1 VTLRFGSLPMIL
13 LFSACATAFFADE
26 AFADE
31 AGLRAFVSTNCNGC
45 HNEKVSS
52 AGINFSAYSDTKT
65 FSDNRAIWER
75 VLAKVKAGEMPP
87 PGMPK
92 PPAADIAA
100 VTSWL
105 GSEFARQDA
114 AVKPDAGRVAA
125 RRLNRAEYNNTVR
138 DLLGV
143 NIHPADDFPADQ
155 AAFGF
160 DDISDALN
168 MSSVL
173 LEKYADAAELSVR
186 TAIFGAPKLKPS
198 MTHYPL
204 PVRLN
209 DARGTK
215 TQIPDAAH
223 YDLTGLST
231 LHAAHAI
238 HDFPVDATYSF
249 RLVLNGH
256 RPNQSMPAQVGFW
269 IDGKLIQ
276 EIDVDATDLE
286 GQVREVRTKVTAGE
300 HLLSASYIKQF
311 HGLPPSYKGPEPSTR
326 PPEPLINPRGAL
338 TQKDIE
344 TLRRLGTT
352 IKTDGIESRI
362 DNRFESI
369 DVGGPF
375 DQTTGP
381 SPESIRRIFTCG
393 RTAAQQN
400 AACAKQ
406 IVTSFAERAF
416 RRPLEAKEADPYV
429 SLYALA
435 RRQGDSFEEGIAA
448 ALEGVMVSPNFLY
461 RIERD
466 RPVTA
471 KSDAVPVTDYEMASR
486 LSYFIW
492 SSMPDAELLR
502 LAGEHRLRQPA
513 VLEAQVRRML
523 KDEKARALV
532 ENFAGEWLQFRN
544 IDVVRP
550 DGQRFPDFDE
560 SLRYSMKRET
570 ELFVENIVRQDG
582 SVLDFLDAG
591 YSFLDERLAR
601 FYGVQG
607 VTGPEFRKVDM
618 SGTERGGGILAQAS
632 ILTISSYAT
641 RTSPV
646 LRGKWILENLLNA
659 PPPPPPPSVPALD
672 DTNVG
677 QSASLRQQMEAHRQ
691 SAVCASCHSKMDPL
705 GFGLE
710 NLNAIGAWRDVD
722 GKFPVDS
729 SGMLPGGR
737 TFNGPKE
744 LKALLMK
751 DRDAFVAG
759 LTEKLMIYA
768 LGRGLERYDKPALQ
782 SIEANTAAHD
792 YHFSQLVIGVVESLP
807 FEMKRVREVAPLSAV
822 ASNKLEGS
830 K

>member
-1 VTLRFGSLPMIL
+1 L
-13 LFSACATAFFADE
+13 
-26 AFADE
+26 
-31 AGLRAFVSTNCNGC
+31 
-45 HNEKVSS
+45 
-52 AGINFSAYSDTKT
+52 NFSAYSDSKT
-65 FSDNRAIWER
+65 FAENRDVWDR
-75 VLAKVKAGEMPP
+75 VLAKLKAGEMPP
-87 PGMPK
+87 PGVPK
-92 PPAADIAA
+92 PPAGDISA
-100 VTSWL
+100 VTGWL
-105 GSEFARQDA
+105 ESEFTRQDRA
-114 AVKPDAGRVAA
+114 LTPNTGRVAA

-143 NIHPADDFPADQ
+143 NIHPADNFPQDE

-160 DDISDALN
+160 DDISDALH

-186 TAIFGAPKLKPS
+186 TAIFGPAKIKPS

-209 DARGTK
+209 NSRGTK
-215 TQIPDAAH
+215 TTIPDEAH

-238 HDFPVDATYSF
+238 HDFPVDAVYSL

-256 RPNQSMPAQVGFW
+256 RPNQSMPAHVGFW

-276 EIDVDATDLE
+276 EIEVDATDLE
-286 GQVREVRTKVTAGE
+286 GQVREVRTRVTAGE

-311 HGLPPSYKGPEPSTR
+311 HGLPASYNGPEPSTR
-326 PPEPLINPRGAL
+326 PPVPLISAHGAL
-338 TQKDIE
+338 SQKDIE
-344 TLRRLGTT
+344 TLRKYGTT
-352 IKTDGIESRI
+352 IKTDAIETRI

-375 DQTTGP
+375 EQTMGP
-381 SPESIRRIFTCG
+381 SAESLRRIFVCG
-393 RTAAQQN
+393 RAPGQPSGAQQN
-400 AACAKQ
+400 AGCARQ
-406 IVTSFAERAF
+406 IVSNFAERAF
-416 RRPLEAKEADPYV
+416 RRPLLPREVEPFV
-429 SLYALA
+429 SLYTLA
-435 RRQGDSFEEGIAA
+435 RKQGDSFNEGVAA

-466 RPVTA
+466 QPAAAVARIKTVAITNSP
-471 KSDAVPVTDYEMASR
+471 VPVTDYELASR
-486 LSYFIW
+486 LSYFLW

-502 LAGEHRLRQPA
+502 LAAERRLRQPP

-532 ENFAGEWLQFRN
+532 DNFAGEWLQFRN

-550 DGQRFPDFDE
+550 DSQRFPDFDE

-570 ELFVENIVRQDG
+570 ELFVENIVRRNG
-582 SVLDFLDAG
+582 SVLDFLNAD

-601 FYGVQG
+601 FYGVPG
-607 VTGPEFRKVDM
+607 VRGPEFRRVDM

-632 ILTISSYAT
+632 VLTVSSYAT

-659 PPPPPPPSVPALD
+659 PPPPPPASVPALD
-672 DTNVG
+672 DTKVG
-677 QSASLRQQMEAHRQ
+677 ESASLRQQLEVHRQ
-691 SAVCASCHSKMDPL
+691 NAVCASCHTKMDPL

-710 NLNAIGAWRDVD
+710 NLNAIGAWRDED
-722 GKFPVDS
+722 GKFPVDA
-729 SGMLPGGR
+729 SGVLPGGHA
-737 TFNGPKE
+737 FKGPRE
-744 LKALLMK
+744 LKALLLA

-759 LTEKLMIYA
+759 LTEKLLMYA
-768 LGRGLERYDKPALQ
+768 LGRGLERYDRPALQ
-782 SIEANTAAHD
+782 SIEAGLAKQD
-792 YHFSQLVIGVVESLP
+792 YRFSELVLSVVNSLP
-807 FEMKRVREVAPLSAV
+807 FEMKSARDAAVPPAV
-822 ASNKLEGS
+822 ASITREKSGTGTVS

>member
-1 VTLRFGSLPMIL
+1 M
-13 LFSACATAFFADE
+13 
-26 AFADE
+26 
-31 AGLRAFVSTNCNGC
+31 RAFVRGTCGGC
-45 HNEKVSS
+45 HNEKIASGGV
-52 AGINFSAYSDTKT
+52 NFSSYTGEKT
-65 FSDNRAIWER
+65 FVENRDVWER
-75 VLAKVKAGEMPP
+75 VAAKLKTGEMPP
-87 PGMPK
+87 PGVRK
-92 PPAADIAA
+92 PAAADIAA
-100 VTSWL
+100 VTGWL
-105 GSEFARQDA
+105 EGEFVRQDA
-114 AVKPDAGRVAA
+114 MKPAAEPVAA

-143 NIHPADDFPADQ
+143 NIRPADDFPQDQ
-155 AAFGF
+155 AAYGF
-160 DDISDALN
+160 DDISDALR
-168 MSSVL
+168 MSSIL

-186 TAIFGAPKLKPS
+186 TAIFGPPLLKPS

-209 DARGTK
+209 DARGKK
-215 TQIPDAAH
+215 TPIPDAAH

-256 RPNQSMPAQVGFW
+256 RPNQSMPAHVGLW

-276 EIDVDATDLE
+276 EIEVDATDLE

-311 HGLPPSYKGPEPSTR
+311 HGLPPSYGGPEPSTR

-338 TQKDIE
+338 TAKDIE

-352 IKTDGIESRI
+352 IKTDGIETRI

-381 SPESIRRIFTCG
+381 SPESMRRIFVCG
-393 RTAAQQN
+393 RTPAQRN
-400 AACAKQ
+400 ALCAKR
-406 IVTSFAERAF
+406 IVATFAERAF
-416 RRPLEAKEADPYV
+416 RRPLRPGEADPFV
-429 SLYALA
+429 GLYTLA
-435 RRQGDSFEEGIAA
+435 RKQGDSFEEGIAA

-466 RPVTA
+466 QP
-471 KSDAVPVTDYEMASR
+471 DYEMASR

-532 ENFAGEWLQFRN
+532 DNFAGQWLQFRN

-570 ELFVENIVRQDG
+570 AMFVENIVRQDG
-582 SVLDFLDAG
+582 SVLDFLDAS

-601 FYGVQG
+601 FYGVPG

-618 SGTERGGGILAQAS
+618 SATQRGGGILAQAG

-646 LRGKWILENLLNA
+646 LRGKWILENLLND

-672 DTNVG
+672 DTKVG
-677 QSASLRQQMEAHRQ
+677 ESASLRQQMEAHRK

-705 GFGLE
+705 GFG
-710 NLNAIGAWRDVD
+710 
-722 GKFPVDS
+722 S
-729 SGMLPGGR
+729 R
-737 TFNGPKE
+737 T
-744 LKALLMK
+744 
-751 DRDAFVAG
+751 
-759 LTEKLMIYA
+759 
-768 LGRGLERYDKPALQ
+768 
-782 SIEANTAAHD
+782 
-792 YHFSQLVIGVVESLP
+792 
-807 FEMKRVREVAPLSAV
+807 
-822 ASNKLEGS
+822 
-830 K
+830 